1 MAFSLRRRTYKHRC
15 PDGTHRIIHRNIDDA
30 FPLALKGVQ
39 AKIELDL
46 AKLTDSAAG
55 TLGTEYRESIAGLL
69 YSLGDLNQS
78 LMMGFRAV
86 YAAYQADPCNNS
98 EFLTRQVA
106 RMVEETQRHTEIQ
119 VRISGLIGLAQTD
132 GIEREETQPIFRELV
147 REVGGGSVML
157 AAAADVEQAK
167 EDARRWIDEDSV
179 GGQET
184 VD

>member
-1 MAFSLRRRTYKHRC
+1 MGLSLRRKTYEHRC
-15 PDGTHRIIHRNIDDA
+15 PDGSHRIIHRNIDDA
-30 FPLALKGVQ
+30 FPLALKGVR
-39 AKIELDL
+39 AKIDLDL
-46 AKLTDSAAG
+46 AKLTEGAAG
-55 TLGTEYRESIAGLL
+55 TIGTEYRESIAGLL

-86 YAAYQADPCNNS
+86 YAAYQADPCSNT
-98 EFLTRQVA
+98 EFLRRQVA

-147 REVGGGSVML
+147 REVGGGSVRV

-167 EDARRWIDEDSV
+167 EDARRWIGESPRAR
-179 GGQET
+179 QEA
-184 VD
+184 D